1 LTRKGQQGHN
11 TTGRGYSNTHPNNLL
26 YYFILCLELFHIEDA
41 VRANFIFEGREQRPW
56 ERDEDYR
63 ERMATQHS
71 LYTSRVLEGSR
82 LMGLAVFIGVARMYG
97 FPLSEI
103 SDYLGLEPSLFKDC
117 VALYDRFLGEAIEIK
132 LGGGEVP
139 ITSKAQKALVKTG
152 LVRAFLIRRVLP

>member
-1 LTRKGQQGHN
+1 
-11 TTGRGYSNTHPNNLL
+11 
-26 YYFILCLELFHIEDA
+26 LCLELFHIEDA
-41 VRANFIFEGREQRPW
+41 VRANFIFEGREQKPW
-56 ERDEDYR
+56 ESADNYR

-71 LYTSRVLEGSR
+71 LYTSKELEGSR

-117 VALYDRFLGEAIEIK
+117 IALYDRFLGEAIEIK

-139 ITSKAQKALVKTG
+139 ITSKAWKTFTKTS
-152 LVRAFLIRRVLP
+152 LIKAFLIRRVLP